1 MILFSLI
8 ASLALFFYTIIPKL
22 DEFMVKI
29 FGLEPL
35 GYLDLMFLASNN
47 IIEGG
52 TCLGVLFTEHFGQ
65 SDSSIESMCKFFTNK
80 LIDSKF
86 HRVKSRLVFR
96 YGSWFFKKIKDSDF
110 KKMTK

>member
-1 MILFSLI
+1 MV
-8 ASLALFFYTIIPKL
+8 PKL
-22 DEFMVKI
+22 DEFITKI

-35 GYLDLMFLASNN
+35 GYLDLMFLASDS

-65 SDSSIESMCKFFTNK
+65 SESSIESMCQFFTNK

-86 HRVKSRLVFR
+86 HRIKSRLVFR
-96 YGSWFFKKIKDSDF
+96 FGSWFFLKISDSDF